1 MSAGQ
6 ERRIISRY
14 AGVSADDVAR
24 MENVPPY
31 EVRALR
37 ARRGRSVDDGH
48 PTAAPAR
55 TEHLSFDD
63 VDRMMRTNRS
73 APA

>member
-1 MSAGQ
+1 MSEQQ
-6 ERRIISRY
+6 ERRILSRY
-14 AGVSADDVAR
+14 AGVSVDNVAR
-24 MENVPPY
+24 LENVPPY

-48 PTAAPAR
+48 PHAAPSWK
-55 TEHLSFDD
+55 EHLSFDD

>member
-6 ERRIISRY
+6 ERRILSRY
-14 AGVSADDVAR
+14 AGVSVDDVAR
-24 MENVPPY
+24 MENIPPY

-48 PTAAPAR
+48 PAAP
-55 TEHLSFDD
+55 TWKEHLSFDD